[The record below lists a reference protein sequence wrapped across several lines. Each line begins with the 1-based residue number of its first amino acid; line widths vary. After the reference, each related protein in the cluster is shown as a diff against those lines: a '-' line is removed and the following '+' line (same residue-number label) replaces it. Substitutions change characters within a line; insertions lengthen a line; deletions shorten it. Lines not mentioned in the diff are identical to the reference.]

1 MKRKIALTIFIVLT
15 LSLAAAFLPACNKTP
30 KYTVSDIYKSHAQES
45 DFTSATKILD
55 FPEGVKP
62 YGGKSSKINYAN
74 AYLPSVKCLMVQKT
88 DGSNLLGL
96 YDLTGKEVL
105 PINFTE
111 ISVKQGYI
119 LAREQGGNVILAK
132 PNGEVVLSA
141 TPKDSGYEIKNAKGE
156 TLALSLNFD
165 ASNDMSLLIRPMS
178 DKYVAIR
185 TNVQKVAFAD
195 ADGRIVAETEYEG
208 NMSEFKTVDDYVVRS
223 FTENSLPT
231 VCVYRIGEKAVVSG
245 GRIVAATEDAVLN
258 VTYVGG
264 NNFYCAEMVKLAKS
278 SASDETSEAEEDY
291 DYIDLSGN
299 KCKINI
305 FGFNA
310 KTGEKKTMSDE
321 MIFSSI
327 VNGYYEEESG
337 IEISKYLNDGFSYV
351 SVGLVKTDG
360 KNTQFEAFIIDE
372 NFNVV
377 ASMTTEYGKFNPS
390 ADGTAY
396 RDMLI
401 EYSGGIGIGFT
412 NEKGPLAVYDR
423 NGKCV
428 LFKDDASYS
437 KISFGGGVVT
447 ALKTAEDGTARYVA
461 YGLDGSEIV
470 GFEQGFTALTKFVG
484 GYAIGVAKNY
494 SSSTD
499 CLIVAA
505 DGKVYPSQTYASKS
519 TYFYCPGA
527 QVSKNSEGKFGLL
540 SVAEIPVLLVDYVAD
555 NVILTNYDGGVVIYY
570 TEIGGAYSAYLL
582 NGGTQS

>member
-45 DFTSATKILD
+45 GFTSATKILD

-74 AYLPSVKCLMVQKT
+74 AYLPSVNCLVVQKT
-88 DGSNLLGL
+88 DGSKLLGL
-96 YDLTGKEVL
+96 YDLKGKEVL

-165 ASNDMSLLIRPMS
+165 TSNDMSLLIRPMS
-178 DKYVAIR
+178 AKYVAVR
-185 TNVQKVAFAD
+185 TNVQKVAFVG
-195 ADGRIVAETEYEG
+195 ADGQIVAATEYEG

-278 SASDETSEAEEDY
+278 SASDETAEEDY

-299 KCKINI
+299 KCKISI

-360 KNTQFEAFIIDE
+360 KKTQFEAFIIDE

-401 EYSGGIGIGFT
+401 EYSGGIGIGVT

-447 ALKTAEDGTARYVA
+447 ALKTTADGTARYVA

-494 SSSTD
+494 SSSSD

-555 NVILTNYDGGVVIYY
+555 NVILTNYDEGVVIYY
-570 TEIGGAYSAYLL
+570 TEIDGAYSAYLL
-582 NGGTQS
+582 NGGTQG

>member
-1 MKRKIALTIFIVLT
+1 MKRKIALLVFIVLT

-45 DFTSATKILD
+45 GFTSATKILD

-74 AYLPSVKCLMVQKT
+74 AYLPSVNCLVVQKT
-88 DGSNLLGL
+88 DGSKLLGL
-96 YDLTGKEVL
+96 YDLKGKEVL

-165 ASNDMSLLIRPMS
+165 TSNDMSLLIRPMS
-178 DKYVAIR
+178 AKYVAVR
-185 TNVQKVAFAD
+185 TNVQKVAFVG
-195 ADGRIVAETEYEG
+195 ADGQIVAATEYEG

-231 VCVYRIGEKAVVSG
+231 VCVYRIGEKSVVSG

-278 SASDETSEAEEDY
+278 SASDETAEEDY

-299 KCKINI
+299 KCKISI

-360 KNTQFEAFIIDE
+360 KKTQFEAFIIDE

-396 RDMLI
+396 REMLI
-401 EYSGGIGIGFT
+401 EYTGGIGIGVT

-447 ALKTAEDGTARYVA
+447 ALKTTADGTARYVA

-582 NGGTQS
+582 NGGTQG

>member
-30 KYTVSDIYKSHAQES
+30 KYTVSDIYKPHAQES
-45 DFTSATKILD
+45 EFTSATKILD

-74 AYLPSVKCLMVQKT
+74 AYLPSVKCLVVQKT
-88 DGSNLLGL
+88 DGSKLLGL
-96 YDLTGKEVL
+96 YDLKGKEVL

-141 TPKDSGYEIKNAKGE
+141 TLKDSGYEIKNAKGE

-185 TNVQKVAFAD
+185 TNVQKVAFVG
-195 ADGRIVAETEYEG
+195 ADGQIVAATEYEG

-278 SASDETSEAEEDY
+278 SASDETTEEDY

-299 KCKINI
+299 KCKISI

-310 KTGEKKTMSDE
+310 KSGEKKTMSDE

-401 EYSGGIGIGFT
+401 EYSGGIGIGVT

-447 ALKTAEDGTARYVA
+447 ALKTAADGTARYVA

-570 TEIGGAYSAYLL
+570 IEIGGAYSAYLL
-582 NGGTQS
+582 NGGTQG

>member
-45 DFTSATKILD
+45 GFTSATKILD

-74 AYLPSVKCLMVQKT
+74 AYLPSVNCLVVQKT
-88 DGSNLLGL
+88 DGSKLLGL
-96 YDLTGKEVL
+96 YDLKGKEVL

-119 LAREQGGNVILAK
+119 LAREQGGNVILAG

-165 ASNDMSLLIRPMS
+165 TSNDMSLLIRPMS
-178 DKYVAIR
+178 AKYVAVR
-185 TNVQKVAFAD
+185 TNVQKVAFVG
-195 ADGRIVAETEYEG
+195 ADGQIVAATEYEG

-278 SASDETSEAEEDY
+278 SASDETAEEDY

-299 KCKINI
+299 KCKISI

-360 KNTQFEAFIIDE
+360 KKTQFEAFIIDE

-401 EYSGGIGIGFT
+401 EYSGGIGIGVT

-447 ALKTAEDGTARYVA
+447 ALKTTADGTARYVA

-484 GYAIGVAKNY
+484 GYAVGVAKNY
-494 SSSTD
+494 SSSSD

-582 NGGTQS
+582 NGGTQG

>member
-45 DFTSATKILD
+45 GFTSATKILD

-74 AYLPSVKCLMVQKT
+74 AYLPSVNCLVVQKT
-88 DGSNLLGL
+88 DGSKLLGL
-96 YDLTGKEVL
+96 YDLKGKEVL

-132 PNGEVVLSA
+132 PNGEVVLTA

-165 ASNDMSLLIRPMS
+165 TSNDMSLLIRPMS
-178 DKYVAIR
+178 GKYVAIR
-185 TNVQKVAFAD
+185 TNVQKVAFVG
-195 ADGRIVAETEYEG
+195 ADGKIVAATEYEG
-208 NMSEFKTVDDYVVRS
+208 NMSEFKTVDDYVVRN

-278 SASDETSEAEEDY
+278 SASDETAEEDY

-299 KCKINI
+299 KCKISI

-360 KNTQFEAFIIDE
+360 KKTQFEAFIIDE

-401 EYSGGIGIGFT
+401 EYTGGIGIGVT

-447 ALKTAEDGTARYVA
+447 ALKTTADGTARYVA

-484 GYAIGVAKNY
+484 GYAVGVAKNY

-582 NGGTQS
+582 NGGTQG

>member
-45 DFTSATKILD
+45 GFTSATKILD

-74 AYLPSVKCLMVQKT
+74 AYLPSVNCLVVQKT
-88 DGSNLLGL
+88 DGSKLLGL
-96 YDLTGKEVL
+96 YDLKGKEVL

-165 ASNDMSLLIRPMS
+165 TSNDMSLLIRPMS
-178 DKYVAIR
+178 AKYVAVR
-185 TNVQKVAFAD
+185 TNVQKVAFVG
-195 ADGRIVAETEYEG
+195 ADGQIVAATEYEG

-278 SASDETSEAEEDY
+278 SASDETAEEDY

-299 KCKINI
+299 KCKISI

-360 KNTQFEAFIIDE
+360 KKTQFEAFIIDE

-401 EYSGGIGIGFT
+401 EYSGGIGIGVT

-447 ALKTAEDGTARYVA
+447 ALKTAADGTARYVA

-484 GYAIGVAKNY
+484 GYAVGVAKNY

-555 NVILTNYDGGVVIYY
+555 NVILTNYDEGVVIYY

-582 NGGTQS
+582 NGGTQG

>member
-1 MKRKIALTIFIVLT
+1 MKRKIALLVFIVLT

-45 DFTSATKILD
+45 GFTSATKILD

-62 YGGKSSKINYAN
+62 YGGKGSKINYAN
-74 AYLPSVKCLMVQKT
+74 AYLPSVNCLVVQKT
-88 DGSNLLGL
+88 DGSKLLGL
-96 YDLTGKEVL
+96 YDLKGKEVL

-132 PNGEVVLSA
+132 PNGEVVLTA
-141 TPKDSGYEIKNAKGE
+141 TPKDSGYEIKNVKGE

-178 DKYVAIR
+178 GKYVAIR
-185 TNVQKVAFAD
+185 TNVQKVAFVG
-195 ADGRIVAETEYEG
+195 ADGKIVAATEYEG

-245 GRIVAATEDAVLN
+245 GKIVAATEDAVLN

-278 SASDETSEAEEDY
+278 SASDETAEEDY

-299 KCKINI
+299 KCKISI

-360 KNTQFEAFIIDE
+360 KKTQFEAFIIDE

-401 EYSGGIGIGFT
+401 EYTGGIGIGVT

-447 ALKTAEDGTARYVA
+447 ALKTTADGTARYVA

-527 QVSKNSEGKFGLL
+527 QVSKNSDGKFGLL

-582 NGGTQS
+582 NGGTQG

>member
-1 MKRKIALTIFIVLT
+1 MKRKIALIVFIVLT

-45 DFTSATKILD
+45 GFTSATKILD

-74 AYLPSVKCLMVQKT
+74 AYLPSVNCLVVQKT
-88 DGSNLLGL
+88 DGSKLLGL
-96 YDLTGKEVL
+96 YDLKGKEVL

-119 LAREQGGNVILAK
+119 LAREQGGNVILAG

-178 DKYVAIR
+178 AKYVAVR
-185 TNVQKVAFAD
+185 TNVQKVAFVG
-195 ADGRIVAETEYEG
+195 ADGKIVAATEYEG

-278 SASDETSEAEEDY
+278 SASDKTAEEDY

-299 KCKINI
+299 KCKISI

-360 KNTQFEAFIIDE
+360 KKTQFEAFIIDE

-401 EYSGGIGIGFT
+401 EYTGGIGIGVT

-437 KISFGGGVVT
+437 KISFGGGVIT
-447 ALKTAEDGTARYVA
+447 ALKTAADGTARYVA

-484 GYAIGVAKNY
+484 GYAVGVAKNY
-494 SSSTD
+494 SSSSD

-582 NGGTQS
+582 NGGTQG

>member
-45 DFTSATKILD
+45 GFTSATKILD

-74 AYLPSVKCLMVQKT
+74 AYLPSVNCLVVQKT
-88 DGSNLLGL
+88 DGSKLLGL
-96 YDLTGKEVL
+96 YDLKGKEVL

-132 PNGEVVLSA
+132 PNGEVVLTA

-165 ASNDMSLLIRPMS
+165 TSNDMSLLIRPMS
-178 DKYVAIR
+178 GKYVAIR
-185 TNVQKVAFAD
+185 TNVQKVAFVG
-195 ADGRIVAETEYEG
+195 ADGKIVAATEYEG
-208 NMSEFKTVDDYVVRS
+208 NMSEFKTVDDYVVRN

-278 SASDETSEAEEDY
+278 SASDETAEEDY

-299 KCKINI
+299 KCKISI

-360 KNTQFEAFIIDE
+360 KKTQFEAFIIDE

-401 EYSGGIGIGFT
+401 EYSGGIGIGVT

-447 ALKTAEDGTARYVA
+447 ALKTAADGTARYVA

-484 GYAIGVAKNY
+484 GYAVGVAKNY

-519 TYFYCPGA
+519 TYFTARARRFPKIRRANSGFCPWRK
-527 QVSKNSEGKFGLL
+527 SPFCW
-540 SVAEIPVLLVDYVAD
+540 
-555 NVILTNYDGGVVIYY
+555 LT
-570 TEIGGAYSAYLL
+570 TLPTTSF
-582 NGGTQS
+582 

>member
-45 DFTSATKILD
+45 GFTSATKILD

-74 AYLPSVKCLMVQKT
+74 AYLPSVNCLVVQKT
-88 DGSNLLGL
+88 DGSKLLGL
-96 YDLTGKEVL
+96 YDLKGKEVL

-119 LAREQGGNVILAK
+119 LAREQGGNVILAG

-178 DKYVAIR
+178 AKYVAVR
-185 TNVQKVAFAD
+185 TNVQKVAFVG
-195 ADGRIVAETEYEG
+195 ADGQIVAATEYEG

-278 SASDETSEAEEDY
+278 SASDETAEEDY

-299 KCKINI
+299 KCKISI

-360 KNTQFEAFIIDE
+360 KKTQFEAFIIDE

-401 EYSGGIGIGFT
+401 EYTGGIGIGVT

-447 ALKTAEDGTARYVA
+447 ALKTAADGTARYVA

-484 GYAIGVAKNY
+484 GYAVGVAKNY

-582 NGGTQS
+582 NGGTQG

>member
-1 MKRKIALTIFIVLT
+1 M
-15 LSLAAAFLPACNKTP
+15 
-30 KYTVSDIYKSHAQES
+30 
-45 DFTSATKILD
+45 
-55 FPEGVKP
+55 
-62 YGGKSSKINYAN
+62 
-74 AYLPSVKCLMVQKT
+74 
-88 DGSNLLGL
+88 GL
-96 YDLTGKEVL
+96 YDLKGKEVL

-119 LAREQGGNVILAK
+119 LAREQGGNVILAG

-165 ASNDMSLLIRPMS
+165 TSNDMSLLIRPMS
-178 DKYVAIR
+178 AKYVAVR
-185 TNVQKVAFAD
+185 TNVQKVAFVG
-195 ADGRIVAETEYEG
+195 ADGQIVAATEYEG

-278 SASDETSEAEEDY
+278 SASDETAEEDY

-299 KCKINI
+299 KCKISI

-360 KNTQFEAFIIDE
+360 KKR
-372 NFNVV
+372 
-377 ASMTTEYGKFNPS
+377 S
-390 ADGTAY
+390 
-396 RDMLI
+396 
-401 EYSGGIGIGFT
+401 
-412 NEKGPLAVYDR
+412 
-423 NGKCV
+423 
-428 LFKDDASYS
+428 S
-437 KISFGGGVVT
+437 KR
-447 ALKTAEDGTARYVA
+447 L
-461 YGLDGSEIV
+461 
-470 GFEQGFTALTKFVG
+470 
-484 GYAIGVAKNY
+484 
-494 SSSTD
+494 SSTR
-499 CLIVAA
+499 I
-505 DGKVYPSQTYASKS
+505 S
-519 TYFYCPGA
+519 T
-527 QVSKNSEGKFGLL
+527 SWRL
-540 SVAEIPVLLVDYVAD
+540 
-555 NVILTNYDGGVVIYY
+555 
-570 TEIGGAYSAYLL
+570 
-582 NGGTQS
+582 

>member
-45 DFTSATKILD
+45 EFTSATKILD

-74 AYLPSVKCLMVQKT
+74 AYLPSVKCLVVQKT
-88 DGSNLLGL
+88 DGSKLLGL
-96 YDLTGKEVL
+96 YDLKGKEVL

-132 PNGEVVLSA
+132 PNGEVVLTA

-165 ASNDMSLLIRPMS
+165 TSNDMSLLIRPMS
-178 DKYVAIR
+178 AKYVAVR
-185 TNVQKVAFAD
+185 TNVQKVAFVG
-195 ADGRIVAETEYEG
+195 ADGQIVAATEYEG

-278 SASDETSEAEEDY
+278 SASDETAEEDY

-299 KCKINI
+299 KCKISI

-401 EYSGGIGIGFT
+401 EYSGGIGIGVT

-447 ALKTAEDGTARYVA
+447 ALKTTADGTARYVA

-494 SSSTD
+494 SSSSD

-582 NGGTQS
+582 NGGTQG

>member
-1 MKRKIALTIFIVLT
+1 MKRKIALLVFIVLT

-45 DFTSATKILD
+45 GFTSATKILD

-74 AYLPSVKCLMVQKT
+74 AYLPSVNCLVVQKT
-88 DGSNLLGL
+88 DGSKLLGL
-96 YDLTGKEVL
+96 YDLKGKEVL

-132 PNGEVVLSA
+132 PNGEVVLTA

-165 ASNDMSLLIRPMS
+165 TSNDMSLLIRPMS
-178 DKYVAIR
+178 AKYVAVR
-185 TNVQKVAFAD
+185 TNVQKVAFVG
-195 ADGRIVAETEYEG
+195 ADGQIVAATEYEG

-278 SASDETSEAEEDY
+278 SASDETAEEDY

-299 KCKINI
+299 KCKISI

-360 KNTQFEAFIIDE
+360 KKTQFEAFIIDE

-401 EYSGGIGIGFT
+401 EYSGGIGIGVT

-447 ALKTAEDGTARYVA
+447 ALKTAADGTARYVA

-494 SSSTD
+494 SSSSD

-582 NGGTQS
+582 NG

>member
-1 MKRKIALTIFIVLT
+1 M
-15 LSLAAAFLPACNKTP
+15 PACNKTP

-88 DGSNLLGL
+88 DGSKLLGL
-96 YDLTGKEVL
+96 YDLKGKEVL

-278 SASDETSEAEEDY
+278 SASDETAEEDY

-401 EYSGGIGIGFT
+401 EYSGGIGIGVT

-447 ALKTAEDGTARYVA
+447 ALKTAADGTARYVA

-570 TEIGGAYSAYLL
+570 TEIDGAYSAYLL

>member
-45 DFTSATKILD
+45 GFTSATKILD

-74 AYLPSVKCLMVQKT
+74 AYLPSVNCLVVQKT
-88 DGSNLLGL
+88 DGSKLLGL
-96 YDLTGKEVL
+96 YDLKGKEVL

-165 ASNDMSLLIRPMS
+165 TSNDMSLLIRPMS
-178 DKYVAIR
+178 AKYVAVR
-185 TNVQKVAFAD
+185 TNVQKVAFVG
-195 ADGRIVAETEYEG
+195 ADGQIVAATEYEG

-278 SASDETSEAEEDY
+278 SASDETAEEDY

-299 KCKINI
+299 KCKISI

-360 KNTQFEAFIIDE
+360 KKTQFEAFIIDE

-401 EYSGGIGIGFT
+401 EYSGGIGIGVT

-447 ALKTAEDGTARYVA
+447 ALKTTADGTARYVA

-582 NGGTQS
+582 NGGTQG

>member
-45 DFTSATKILD
+45 GFTSATKILD

-74 AYLPSVKCLMVQKT
+74 AYLPSVNCLVVQKT
-88 DGSNLLGL
+88 DGSKLLGL
-96 YDLTGKEVL
+96 YDLKGKEVL

-119 LAREQGGNVILAK
+119 LAREQGGNVILAG

-165 ASNDMSLLIRPMS
+165 TSNDMSLLIRPMS
-178 DKYVAIR
+178 AKYVAVR
-185 TNVQKVAFAD
+185 TNVQKVAFVG
-195 ADGRIVAETEYEG
+195 ADGQIVAATEYEG

-278 SASDETSEAEEDY
+278 SASDETAEEDY

-299 KCKINI
+299 KCKISI

-360 KNTQFEAFIIDE
+360 KKTQFEAFIIDD

-401 EYSGGIGIGFT
+401 EYTGGIGIGVT

-447 ALKTAEDGTARYVA
+447 ALKTTADGTARYVA

-484 GYAIGVAKNY
+484 GYAVGVAKNY
-494 SSSTD
+494 SSSSD

-555 NVILTNYDGGVVIYY
+555 NVILTNYDEGVVIYY

-582 NGGTQS
+582 NGGTQG

>member
-30 KYTVSDIYKSHAQES
+30 KYTVSEIYKSHAQES
-45 DFTSATKILD
+45 GFTSATKILD

-74 AYLPSVKCLMVQKT
+74 AYLPSVNCLVVQKT
-88 DGSNLLGL
+88 DGSKLLGL
-96 YDLTGKEVL
+96 YDLKGKEVL

-165 ASNDMSLLIRPMS
+165 TSNDMSLLIRPMS
-178 DKYVAIR
+178 AKYVAVR
-185 TNVQKVAFAD
+185 TNVQKVAFVG
-195 ADGRIVAETEYEG
+195 ADGQIVAATEYEG

-278 SASDETSEAEEDY
+278 SASDETAEEDY

-299 KCKINI
+299 KCKISI

-360 KNTQFEAFIIDE
+360 KKTQFEAFIIDE

-401 EYSGGIGIGFT
+401 EYTGGIGIGVT

-447 ALKTAEDGTARYVA
+447 ALKTTADGTARYVA

-484 GYAIGVAKNY
+484 GYAVGVAKNY
-494 SSSTD
+494 SSSSD

-582 NGGTQS
+582 NGGTQG

>member
-45 DFTSATKILD
+45 GFTSATKILD

-74 AYLPSVKCLMVQKT
+74 AYLPSVNCLVVQKT
-88 DGSNLLGL
+88 DGSKLLGL
-96 YDLTGKEVL
+96 YDLKGKEVL

-132 PNGEVVLSA
+132 PNGEVFLTA

-165 ASNDMSLLIRPMS
+165 TSNDMSLLIRPMS
-178 DKYVAIR
+178 AKYVAVR
-185 TNVQKVAFAD
+185 TNVQKVAFVG
-195 ADGRIVAETEYEG
+195 ADGKIVAATEYEG

-278 SASDETSEAEEDY
+278 SASDKTAEEDY

-299 KCKINI
+299 KCKISI

-360 KNTQFEAFIIDE
+360 KKTQFEAFIIDE

-401 EYSGGIGIGFT
+401 EYTGGIGIGVT

-447 ALKTAEDGTARYVA
+447 ALKTTADGTARYVA

-555 NVILTNYDGGVVIYY
+555 NVILTNYDEGVVIYY

-582 NGGTQS
+582 NGGTQG

>member
-45 DFTSATKILD
+45 GFTSATKILD

-74 AYLPSVKCLMVQKT
+74 AYLPSVNCLVVQKT
-88 DGSNLLGL
+88 DGSKLLGL
-96 YDLTGKEVL
+96 YDLKGKEVL

-165 ASNDMSLLIRPMS
+165 TSNDMSLLIRPMS
-178 DKYVAIR
+178 AKYVAVR
-185 TNVQKVAFAD
+185 TNVQKVAFVG
-195 ADGRIVAETEYEG
+195 ADGQIVAATEYEG

-278 SASDETSEAEEDY
+278 SASDETAEEDY

-299 KCKINI
+299 KCKISI

-360 KNTQFEAFIIDE
+360 KKTQFEAFIIDE

-401 EYSGGIGIGFT
+401 EYSGGIGIGVT

-447 ALKTAEDGTARYVA
+447 ALKTAADGTARYVA

-484 GYAIGVAKNY
+484 GYAVGVAKNY

-582 NGGTQS
+582 NGGTQG

>member
-1 MKRKIALTIFIVLT
+1 MKRKIALLVFIVLT

-45 DFTSATKILD
+45 GFTSATKILD

-74 AYLPSVKCLMVQKT
+74 AYLPSVNCLVVQKT
-88 DGSNLLGL
+88 DGSKLLGL
-96 YDLTGKEVL
+96 YDLKGKEVL

-165 ASNDMSLLIRPMS
+165 TSNDMSLLIRPMS
-178 DKYVAIR
+178 AKYVAVR
-185 TNVQKVAFAD
+185 TNVQKVAFVGAD
-195 ADGRIVAETEYEG
+195 SQIVAATEYEG

-278 SASDETSEAEEDY
+278 SASDETAEEDY

-299 KCKINI
+299 KCKISI

-360 KNTQFEAFIIDE
+360 KKTQFEAFIIDE

-401 EYSGGIGIGFT
+401 EYSGGIGIGVT

-447 ALKTAEDGTARYVA
+447 ALKTTADGTARYVA

-494 SSSTD
+494 SSSSD

-555 NVILTNYDGGVVIYY
+555 NVILTNYDEGVVIYY
-570 TEIGGAYSAYLL
+570 TEIDGAYSAYLL
-582 NGGTQS
+582 NGGTQG

>member
-1 MKRKIALTIFIVLT
+1 MKRKIALLVFIVLT

-45 DFTSATKILD
+45 GFTSATKILD

-74 AYLPSVKCLMVQKT
+74 AYLPSVNCLVVQKT
-88 DGSNLLGL
+88 DGSKLLGL
-96 YDLTGKEVL
+96 YDLKSKEVL

-132 PNGEVVLSA
+132 PNGEVVLTA

-165 ASNDMSLLIRPMS
+165 TSNDMSLLIRPMS
-178 DKYVAIR
+178 GKYVAVR
-185 TNVQKVAFAD
+185 TNVQKVAFVG
-195 ADGRIVAETEYEG
+195 ADGQIVAATEYEG

-278 SASDETSEAEEDY
+278 SASDETAEEDY

-360 KNTQFEAFIIDE
+360 KKTQFEAFIIDE

-401 EYSGGIGIGFT
+401 EYTGGIGIGVT

-447 ALKTAEDGTARYVA
+447 ALKTAADGTARYVA

-582 NGGTQS
+582 NGGTQG

>member
-45 DFTSATKILD
+45 GFTSATKILD

-74 AYLPSVKCLMVQKT
+74 AYLPSVNCLVVQKT
-88 DGSNLLGL
+88 DGSKLLGL
-96 YDLTGKEVL
+96 YDLKGKEVL

-165 ASNDMSLLIRPMS
+165 TSNDMSLLIRPMS
-178 DKYVAIR
+178 AKYVAVR
-185 TNVQKVAFAD
+185 TNVQKVAFVG
-195 ADGRIVAETEYEG
+195 ADGQIVAATEYEG

-278 SASDETSEAEEDY
+278 SASDETAEEDY

-299 KCKINI
+299 KCKISI

-360 KNTQFEAFIIDE
+360 KKTQFEAFIIDE

-401 EYSGGIGIGFT
+401 EYTGGIGIGVT

-447 ALKTAEDGTARYVA
+447 ALKTTADGTARYVA

-484 GYAIGVAKNY
+484 GYAVGVAKNY

-582 NGGTQS
+582 NGGTQG

>member
-45 DFTSATKILD
+45 EFTSATKILD

-74 AYLPSVKCLMVQKT
+74 AYLPSVKCLVVQKT
-88 DGSNLLGL
+88 DGSKLLGL
-96 YDLTGKEVL
+96 YDLKGKEVL

-132 PNGEVVLSA
+132 PNGEVVLTA

-165 ASNDMSLLIRPMS
+165 TSNDMSLLIRPMS
-178 DKYVAIR
+178 GKYVAVR
-185 TNVQKVAFAD
+185 TNVKKVAFVG
-195 ADGRIVAETEYEG
+195 ADGKIVAATEYEG

-278 SASDETSEAEEDY
+278 SASDETAEEDY

-299 KCKINI
+299 KCKISI

-360 KNTQFEAFIIDE
+360 KKTQFEAFIIDE

-401 EYSGGIGIGFT
+401 EYTGGIGIGVT

-447 ALKTAEDGTARYVA
+447 ALKTTADGTARYVA

-484 GYAIGVAKNY
+484 GYAVGVAKNY
-494 SSSTD
+494 SSSSD

-582 NGGTQS
+582 NGGTQG

>member
-45 DFTSATKILD
+45 EFTSATKILD

-74 AYLPSVKCLMVQKT
+74 AYLPSVKCLVVQKT
-88 DGSNLLGL
+88 DGSKLLGL
-96 YDLTGKEVL
+96 YDLKGKEVL

-119 LAREQGGNVILAK
+119 LAREQGGNVILAR
-132 PNGEVVLSA
+132 PNGEVVLTA

-165 ASNDMSLLIRPMS
+165 TSNDMSLLIRPMS
-178 DKYVAIR
+178 AKYVAVR
-185 TNVQKVAFAD
+185 TNVKKVAFVG
-195 ADGRIVAETEYEG
+195 ADGQIVAATEYEG

-278 SASDETSEAEEDY
+278 SASDETAEEDY

-299 KCKINI
+299 KCKISI

-360 KNTQFEAFIIDE
+360 KKTQFEAFIIDE

-401 EYSGGIGIGFT
+401 EYTGGIGIGVT

-447 ALKTAEDGTARYVA
+447 ALKTMADGTARYVA

-484 GYAIGVAKNY
+484 GYAVGVAKNY
-494 SSSTD
+494 SSSSD

-555 NVILTNYDGGVVIYY
+555 NVILTNYDEGVVIYY

-582 NGGTQS
+582 NGGTQG

>member
-1 MKRKIALTIFIVLT
+1 MKRKIALIVFIVLT

-30 KYTVSDIYKSHAQES
+30 KYTVSDVYKSHAQES
-45 DFTSATKILD
+45 EFTSATKILD

-74 AYLPSVKCLMVQKT
+74 AYLPSVNCLVVQKT
-88 DGSNLLGL
+88 DGSKLLGL
-96 YDLTGKEVL
+96 YDLKGKEVL

-119 LAREQGGNVILAK
+119 LAREQGGNVILAG

-165 ASNDMSLLIRPMS
+165 TSNDISLLIRPMS
-178 DKYVAIR
+178 GKYVAVR
-185 TNVQKVAFAD
+185 TNVQKVAFVG
-195 ADGRIVAETEYEG
+195 ADGKIVAATEYEG

-278 SASDETSEAEEDY
+278 SASDKTAEEDY

-299 KCKINI
+299 KCKISI

-310 KTGEKKTMSDE
+310 KTGEKKMMSDE

-351 SVGLVKTDG
+351 SVGLVKTNG

-401 EYSGGIGIGFT
+401 EYTGGIGIGVT

-447 ALKTAEDGTARYVA
+447 ALKTAADGTARYVA

-494 SSSTD
+494 SSSSD

-582 NGGTQS
+582 NGGTQG

>member
-45 DFTSATKILD
+45 GFTSATKILD

-74 AYLPSVKCLMVQKT
+74 AYLPSVNCLVVQKT
-88 DGSNLLGL
+88 DGSKLLGL
-96 YDLTGKEVL
+96 YDLKGKEVL

-119 LAREQGGNVILAK
+119 LAREQGGNVILAG

-165 ASNDMSLLIRPMS
+165 TSNDMSLLIRPMS
-178 DKYVAIR
+178 AKYVAVR
-185 TNVQKVAFAD
+185 TNVQKVAFVG
-195 ADGRIVAETEYEG
+195 ADGQIVAATEYEG

-278 SASDETSEAEEDY
+278 SASDETAEEDY

-299 KCKINI
+299 KCKISI

-360 KNTQFEAFIIDE
+360 KKTQFEAFIIDE

-401 EYSGGIGIGFT
+401 EYSGGIGIGVT

-447 ALKTAEDGTARYVA
+447 ALKTTADGTARYVA

-494 SSSTD
+494 SSSSD

-582 NGGTQS
+582 NGGTQG

>member
-45 DFTSATKILD
+45 GFTSATKILD

-74 AYLPSVKCLMVQKT
+74 AYLPSVNCLVVQKT

-96 YDLTGKEVL
+96 YDLKGKEVL

-132 PNGEVVLSA
+132 PNGEVVLTA

-165 ASNDMSLLIRPMS
+165 TSNDMSLLIRPMS
-178 DKYVAIR
+178 AKYVAVR
-185 TNVQKVAFAD
+185 TNVQKVAFVG
-195 ADGRIVAETEYEG
+195 ADGQIVAATEYEG

-278 SASDETSEAEEDY
+278 SASDKTAEEDY

-299 KCKINI
+299 KCKISI

-360 KNTQFEAFIIDE
+360 KKTQFEAFIIDE

-401 EYSGGIGIGFT
+401 EYSGGIGIGVT

-447 ALKTAEDGTARYVA
+447 ALKTTADGTARYVA

-494 SSSTD
+494 SSSSD

-555 NVILTNYDGGVVIYY
+555 NVILTNYDEGVVIYY

-582 NGGTQS
+582 NGGTQG

>member
-30 KYTVSDIYKSHAQES
+30 KYTVSDIYKSHVQES
-45 DFTSATKILD
+45 EFTSATKILD

-74 AYLPSVKCLMVQKT
+74 AYLPSVKCLVVQKT
-88 DGSNLLGL
+88 DGSKLLGL
-96 YDLTGKEVL
+96 YDLKGKEVL

-165 ASNDMSLLIRPMS
+165 ASNDMSLLIRPMNA
-178 DKYVAIR
+178 KYVAVR
-185 TNVQKVAFAD
+185 TNVQKVAFVG
-195 ADGRIVAETEYEG
+195 ADGQIVAATEYEG

-278 SASDETSEAEEDY
+278 SASDETAEEDY

-299 KCKINI
+299 KCKISI

-390 ADGTAY
+390 ADGRAY

-401 EYSGGIGIGFT
+401 EYTGGIGIGVT

-447 ALKTAEDGTARYVA
+447 ALKTTADGTARYVA

-484 GYAIGVAKNY
+484 GYAVGVAKNY
-494 SSSTD
+494 SSSSD

-555 NVILTNYDGGVVIYY
+555 NVILTNYDEGVVIYY

-582 NGGTQS
+582 NGGTQD

>member
-1 MKRKIALTIFIVLT
+1 MKRKIALLVFIVLT
-15 LSLAAAFLPACNKTP
+15 LSLVAAFLPACNKTP

-45 DFTSATKILD
+45 GFTSATKILD

-62 YGGKSSKINYAN
+62 YGGKGSKINYAN
-74 AYLPSVKCLMVQKT
+74 AYLPSVKCLVVQKT
-88 DGSNLLGL
+88 DGSKLLGL
-96 YDLTGKEVL
+96 YDLKGKEVL

-132 PNGEVVLSA
+132 PNGEVVLTA

-178 DKYVAIR
+178 GKYVAIR
-185 TNVQKVAFAD
+185 TNVQKVAFVG
-195 ADGRIVAETEYEG
+195 ADGKIVAATEYEG

-278 SASDETSEAEEDY
+278 SASDETAEEDY

-299 KCKINI
+299 KCKISI

-360 KNTQFEAFIIDE
+360 KKTQFEAFIIDE

-401 EYSGGIGIGFT
+401 EYTGGIGIGVT

-447 ALKTAEDGTARYVA
+447 ALKTAADGTARYVA

-494 SSSTD
+494 SSLSD
-499 CLIVAA
+499 CLVVAA

-582 NGGTQS
+582 NGGTQG

>member
-88 DGSNLLGL
+88 DGSKLLGL
-96 YDLTGKEVL
+96 YDLKGKEVL

-278 SASDETSEAEEDY
+278 SASDETAEEDY

-401 EYSGGIGIGFT
+401 EYSGGIGIGVT

-447 ALKTAEDGTARYVA
+447 ALKTAADGTARYVA

-570 TEIGGAYSAYLL
+570 TEIDGAYSAYLL

>member
-1 MKRKIALTIFIVLT
+1 MKRKIALLVFIVLT

-30 KYTVSDIYKSHAQES
+30 KYTVSDVYKSHAQES
-45 DFTSATKILD
+45 GFTSATKILD

-74 AYLPSVKCLMVQKT
+74 AYLPSVKCLVVQKT
-88 DGSNLLGL
+88 DGSKLLGL
-96 YDLTGKEVL
+96 YDLKGKEVL

-132 PNGEVVLSA
+132 PNEEVVLSA

-165 ASNDMSLLIRPMS
+165 TSNDMSLLIRPMS
-178 DKYVAIR
+178 AKYVAVR
-185 TNVQKVAFAD
+185 TNVQKVAFVG
-195 ADGRIVAETEYEG
+195 ADGKIVAATEYEG

-231 VCVYRIGEKAVVSG
+231 VCVHRIGEKAVVSG

-278 SASDETSEAEEDY
+278 SASDETAEEDY

-360 KNTQFEAFIIDE
+360 KKTQFEAFIIDE

-401 EYSGGIGIGFT
+401 EYTGGIGIGVT

-447 ALKTAEDGTARYVA
+447 ALKTMADGTARYVA

-484 GYAIGVAKNY
+484 GYAVGVAKNY
-494 SSSTD
+494 SSSSD
-499 CLIVAA
+499 CLVVAA

-582 NGGTQS
+582 NGGTQG

>member
-45 DFTSATKILD
+45 GFTSATKILD

-74 AYLPSVKCLMVQKT
+74 AYLPSVNCLVVQKT
-88 DGSNLLGL
+88 DGSKLLGL
-96 YDLTGKEVL
+96 YDLKGKEVL

-165 ASNDMSLLIRPMS
+165 TSNDMSLLIRPMS
-178 DKYVAIR
+178 AKYVAVR
-185 TNVQKVAFAD
+185 TNVQKVAFVGAD
-195 ADGRIVAETEYEG
+195 SQIVAATEYEG

-245 GRIVAATEDAVLN
+245 GKIVAATEDAVLN

-278 SASDETSEAEEDY
+278 SASDETAEEDY

-299 KCKINI
+299 KCKISI

-360 KNTQFEAFIIDE
+360 KKTQFEAFIIDE

-401 EYSGGIGIGFT
+401 EYTGGIGIGVT

-447 ALKTAEDGTARYVA
+447 ALKTTADGTARYVA

-494 SSSTD
+494 SSSSD

-555 NVILTNYDGGVVIYY
+555 NVILTNYDEGVVIYY
-570 TEIGGAYSAYLL
+570 TEIDGAYSAYLL
-582 NGGTQS
+582 NGGTQG

>member
-45 DFTSATKILD
+45 GFTSATKILD

-74 AYLPSVKCLMVQKT
+74 AYLPSVNCLVVQKT
-88 DGSNLLGL
+88 DGSKLLGL
-96 YDLTGKEVL
+96 YDLKGKEVL

-119 LAREQGGNVILAK
+119 LAREQGGNVILAG

-178 DKYVAIR
+178 AKYVAVR
-185 TNVQKVAFAD
+185 TNVQKVAFVG
-195 ADGRIVAETEYEG
+195 ADGQIVAATEYEG

-278 SASDETSEAEEDY
+278 SASDETAEEDY

-299 KCKINI
+299 KCKISI

-360 KNTQFEAFIIDE
+360 KKTQFEAFIIDE

-401 EYSGGIGIGFT
+401 EYSGGIGIGVT

-447 ALKTAEDGTARYVA
+447 ALKTAADGTARYVA

-484 GYAIGVAKNY
+484 GYAVGVAKNY

-582 NGGTQS
+582 NGGTQG

>member
-45 DFTSATKILD
+45 GFTSATKILD

-74 AYLPSVKCLMVQKT
+74 AYLPSVNCLVVQKT
-88 DGSNLLGL
+88 DGSKLLGL
-96 YDLTGKEVL
+96 YDLKGKEVL

-156 TLALSLNFD
+156 TLALSLNFNT
-165 ASNDMSLLIRPMS
+165 SNDMSLLIRPMS
-178 DKYVAIR
+178 AKYVAVR
-185 TNVQKVAFAD
+185 TNVQKVAFVGAD
-195 ADGRIVAETEYEG
+195 SQIVAATEYEG

-278 SASDETSEAEEDY
+278 SASDETAEEDY

-299 KCKINI
+299 KCKISI

-360 KNTQFEAFIIDE
+360 KKTQFEAFIIDE
-372 NFNVV
+372 NYNVV

-401 EYSGGIGIGFT
+401 EYTGGIGIGVT

-447 ALKTAEDGTARYVA
+447 ALKTMADGTARYVA

-494 SSSTD
+494 SSLSD
-499 CLIVAA
+499 CLVVAA

-519 TYFYCPGA
+519 TFFYCPGA

-555 NVILTNYDGGVVIYY
+555 NVILTNYDEGVVIYY
-570 TEIGGAYSAYLL
+570 TEIGGVYSAYLL
-582 NGGTQS
+582 NGGTQG

>member
-45 DFTSATKILD
+45 GFTSATKILD

-74 AYLPSVKCLMVQKT
+74 AYLPSVNCLVVQKT
-88 DGSNLLGL
+88 DGSKLLGL
-96 YDLTGKEVL
+96 YDLKGKEVL

-132 PNGEVVLSA
+132 PNGEVVLTA

-165 ASNDMSLLIRPMS
+165 TSNDMSLLIRPMNA
-178 DKYVAIR
+178 KYVAVR
-185 TNVQKVAFAD
+185 TNVQKVAFVG
-195 ADGRIVAETEYEG
+195 ADGQIVGATEYEG

-278 SASDETSEAEEDY
+278 SASDKTAEEDY

-299 KCKINI
+299 KCKIII

-360 KNTQFEAFIIDE
+360 KKTQFEAFIIDE
-372 NFNVV
+372 NYNVV

-401 EYSGGIGIGFT
+401 EYSGGIGIGVT

-447 ALKTAEDGTARYVA
+447 ALKTTADGTARYVA

-499 CLIVAA
+499 CLIVAV

-555 NVILTNYDGGVVIYY
+555 NVILTNYDEGVVIYY

-582 NGGTQS
+582 NGGTQG

>member
-45 DFTSATKILD
+45 GFTSATKILD

-74 AYLPSVKCLMVQKT
+74 AYLPSVKCLVVQKT
-88 DGSNLLGL
+88 DGSKLLGL
-96 YDLTGKEVL
+96 YDLKGKEVL

-132 PNGEVVLSA
+132 PNGEVVLTA

-165 ASNDMSLLIRPMS
+165 TSNDMSLLIRPMS
-178 DKYVAIR
+178 AKYVAVR
-185 TNVQKVAFAD
+185 TNVQKVAFVGAD
-195 ADGRIVAETEYEG
+195 SQIVAATEYEG

-231 VCVYRIGEKAVVSG
+231 VCVYQIGEKAVVSG

-278 SASDETSEAEEDY
+278 SASDETAEEDY

-299 KCKINI
+299 KCKISI

-360 KNTQFEAFIIDE
+360 KKTQFEAFIIDE

-401 EYSGGIGIGFT
+401 EYSGGIGIGVT

-447 ALKTAEDGTARYVA
+447 ALKTAADGTARYVA

-484 GYAIGVAKNY
+484 GYAVGVAKNY
-494 SSSTD
+494 SSSSD

-555 NVILTNYDGGVVIYY
+555 NVILTNYDEGVVIYY

-582 NGGTQS
+582 NGGTQG

>member
-30 KYTVSDIYKSHAQES
+30 KYTVSDVYKSHAQES
-45 DFTSATKILD
+45 GFTSATKILD

-74 AYLPSVKCLMVQKT
+74 AYLPSVKCLVVQKT
-88 DGSNLLGL
+88 DGSKLLGL
-96 YDLTGKEVL
+96 YDLKGKEVL

-178 DKYVAIR
+178 GKYVAIR
-185 TNVQKVAFAD
+185 TNVQKVAFVG
-195 ADGRIVAETEYEG
+195 ADGQIVAATEYEG

-278 SASDETSEAEEDY
+278 SASDETAEEDY

-360 KNTQFEAFIIDE
+360 KKTQFEAFIIDE

-401 EYSGGIGIGFT
+401 EYTGGIGIGVT

-447 ALKTAEDGTARYVA
+447 ALKTMADGTARYVA

-470 GFEQGFTALTKFVG
+470 GFEQGFTALTKFVS
-484 GYAIGVAKNY
+484 GYAVGVAKNY
-494 SSSTD
+494 SSSSD

-555 NVILTNYDGGVVIYY
+555 NVILTNYNGGVVIYY

-582 NGGTQS
+582 NGGTQG

>member
-1 MKRKIALTIFIVLT
+1 VKRKIALTIFIVLT

-45 DFTSATKILD
+45 GFTSATKILD

-74 AYLPSVKCLMVQKT
+74 AYLPSVNCLVVQKT
-88 DGSNLLGL
+88 DGSKLLGL
-96 YDLTGKEVL
+96 YDLKGKEVL

-119 LAREQGGNVILAK
+119 LAREQGGNVILAG

-165 ASNDMSLLIRPMS
+165 TSNDMSLLIRPMS
-178 DKYVAIR
+178 AKYVAVR
-185 TNVQKVAFAD
+185 TNVQKVAFVG
-195 ADGRIVAETEYEG
+195 ADGQIVAATEYEG

-278 SASDETSEAEEDY
+278 SASDETAEEDY

-299 KCKINI
+299 KCKISI

-360 KNTQFEAFIIDE
+360 KKTQFEAFIIDE

-401 EYSGGIGIGFT
+401 EYSGGIGIGVT

-447 ALKTAEDGTARYVA
+447 ALKTAADGTARYVA

-484 GYAIGVAKNY
+484 GYAVGVAKNY

-582 NGGTQS
+582 NGGTQG

>member
-45 DFTSATKILD
+45 GFTSATKILD

-74 AYLPSVKCLMVQKT
+74 AYLPSVNCLVVQKT
-88 DGSNLLGL
+88 DGSKLLGL
-96 YDLTGKEVL
+96 YDLKGKEVL

-165 ASNDMSLLIRPMS
+165 TSNDMSLLIRPMS
-178 DKYVAIR
+178 AKYVAVR
-185 TNVQKVAFAD
+185 TNVQKVAFVG
-195 ADGRIVAETEYEG
+195 ADGQIVAATEYEG

-278 SASDETSEAEEDY
+278 SASDETAEEDY

-299 KCKINI
+299 KCKISI

-360 KNTQFEAFIIDE
+360 KKTQFEAFIIDE

-401 EYSGGIGIGFT
+401 EYTGGIGIGVT

-447 ALKTAEDGTARYVA
+447 ALKTTADGTARYVA

-484 GYAIGVAKNY
+484 GYAVGVAKNY
-494 SSSTD
+494 SSSSD

-582 NGGTQS
+582 NGGTQG